1 MKNNICEHCHNEFD
15 DSTGFGNCEININD
29 AYMYCNICQDCFIE
43 LLDAVSIFLKKIDY

>member
-15 DSTGFGNCEININD
+15 DSTGFENCEININD

-43 LLDAVSIFLKKIDY
+43 LLDVISNFLNKFE